1 MKFGQSIEYNKRR
14 CFFKNHAQNE
24 AERLHLWNLP
34 QQSTN
39 IEDFCQGIS
48 LFFSICHGKKN
59 AEAIKFLGILK
70 KKVSKN
76 KKYIFV
82 YKRNVSLNKKVIFV
96 FHTIFKLDFTM
107 QIIYWILFTCFCCS
121 LISVSR
127 KRNIETMLT
136 PLYSYDWQK
145 FNNMNNKRS

>member
-1 MKFGQSIEYNKRR
+1 MRQRDYIFEICLSNQQILRIFAKAYL
-14 CFFKNHAQNE
+14 CFLVSAM
-24 AERLHLWNLP
+24 A
-34 QQSTN
+34 
-39 IEDFCQGIS
+39 
-48 LFFSICHGKKN
+48 KKN

-96 FHTIFKLDFTM
+96 VHTIFKLDFTM
-107 QIIYWILFTCFCCS
+107 QIIYCILFTCFCCS